1 MLQKAMP
8 LNQWKRYKSPSLWK
22 VTQKKVLK
30 TERDKKNCC
39 EDFLMWKIFVKE
51 KKDEKMEE
59 KKTGVWQDWDVSGKN
74 YDRWGKFG
82 MQHIDD
88 NLLEKVLQGRST
100 NDVIKWFL
108 TFALYHIFSIFEGWK
123 WF

>member
-1 MLQKAMP
+1 
-8 LNQWKRYKSPSLWK
+8 
-22 VTQKKVLK
+22 
-30 TERDKKNCC
+30 
-39 EDFLMWKIFVKE
+39 MWKIFVKE
-51 KKDEKMEE
+51 KEEKSDEKMEE

-108 TFALYHIFSIFEGWK
+108 TFGLYYILQFLKVENETFIHFILFFITTQHKIHFIYNKIECTWYLRAGK
-123 WF
+123 QQQELRQ